1 MFRTAVR
8 QFACT
13 ARRAAGTVETLTI
26 PEIEA
31 AYSHGIE
38 ISKAQRIASRG
49 LIDGLSFFKAVRY
62 LG

>member
-8 QFACT
+8 QFAFT

-49 LIDGLSFFKAVRY
+49 LIDGIF
-62 LG
+62 